1 MALTRRETLAGLLA
15 GVAGTA
21 VGCGRA
27 SASEEVL
34 LRPPT
39 ASEDFTSRCI
49 RCFRCGEVC
58 TAGCIEFHAPWAS
71 PELAGTPYI
80 RARDAGCNTC
90 TECTKVCP
98 TGALTSIE
106 PEQVLDEVDMGL
118 AYVDE
123 DLCLSFLGRVCGVCH
138 DACPFPGE
146 AIVLESRAQPKVLL
160 ACVGCGRCE
169 ERCPQ
174 LPSAIRVFVEEPT
187 SPRWERPA

>member
-1 MALTRRETLAGLLA
+1 LLA
-15 GVAGTA
+15 GAACTS
-21 VGCGRA
+21 CSSA
-27 SASEEVL
+27 SAEEQSRL
-34 LRPPT
+34 LLPPT
-39 ASEDFTSRCI
+39 ARSEDFFSKCI

-71 PELAGTPYI
+71 PKLAGTPYI
-80 RARDAGCNTC
+80 HPRTAGCNTC
-90 TECTKVCP
+90 TACTQVCP
-98 TGALTSIE
+98 TGALTPITE
-106 PEQVLDEVDMGL
+106 DEVLEAVDMGL

-146 AIVLESRAQPKVLL
+146 AIVLESRAQPRVLE

-174 LPSAIRVFVEEPT
+174 LPAAIRVFPEAPISV
-187 SPRWERPA
+187 RWEVPS